1 VYGVALLCGENMATY
16 RLGQQQYDARVL
28 SCPHNSCSAH
38 RRPAIRRPHQNE
50 SGYRAT
56 GNTENLVTGRAASV
70 TDFRYVAVVLTEI
83 NSFEITRVE
92 MTSKSVV
99 NTLFLPLY
107 R

>member
-1 VYGVALLCGENMATY
+1 MVIY
-16 RLGQQQYDARVL
+16 RLGQQQYEARVL
-28 SCPHNSCSAH
+28 SCPHNSSSDP

-56 GNTENLVTGRAASV
+56 GNTENVVTRRAANV
-70 TDFRYVAVVLTEI
+70 TDFTYVAAMLTEI
-83 NSFEITRVE
+83 NSFETTRVE
-92 MTSKSVV
+92 MTSKSVANT

>member
-1 VYGVALLCGENMATY
+1 LLCGENMATY

-28 SCPHNSCSAH
+28 SSPHNSCSAP

-56 GNTENLVTGRAASV
+56 GNTENSVTCRAANV
-70 TDFRYVAVVLTEI
+70 TDFRYAAGMLTEI
-83 NSFEITRVE
+83 NSFEATRVE
-92 MTSKSVV
+92 VASKSVV